1 MNMRFMMVT
10 VLDLIHSHPAFPGS
24 SHARQP
30 TSPRIVPFPL
40 WLIEVPTTSYRLL
53 RRLDVKLKAAI
64 TIAINIINAK
74 TINSI

>member
-10 VLDLIHSHPAFPGS
+10 VLDLIHSHPAFPWFIP
-24 SHARQP
+24 QP